1 VIRCQIL
8 DVLIPHDG
16 VSTGQRGV
24 DGQVVVAGPKASTS
38 HTLMVLRRNVV
49 ILVEY

>member
-1 VIRCQIL
+1 MIRCQIL

-24 DGQVVVAGPKASTS
+24 DGQVVAGPKASTS